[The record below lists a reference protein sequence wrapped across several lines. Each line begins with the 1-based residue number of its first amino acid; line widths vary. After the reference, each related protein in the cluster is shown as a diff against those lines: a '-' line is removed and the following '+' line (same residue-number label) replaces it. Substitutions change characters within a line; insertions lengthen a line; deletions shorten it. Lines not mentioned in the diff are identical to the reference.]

1 MATPSVQAFMPLS
14 FGGRENWMEFSRFL
28 IFRLLR
34 LFRVSVRLGTMV
46 RRNIM
51 VTTTITTRDP
61 IVPTAQESAIA
72 REATRVLA
80 PFIDHLENLKFEV
93 GEGRKAPHRLS
104 LPASAVR
111 LLLDLLTEMAAGN
124 AVTLIPVHAQL
135 TTQQAADAL
144 NVSRPFLVS
153 LLEQGKIPHIKVG
166 THRRV
171 LFEDLM
177 RYKKQIDT
185 DRRKVLDELVKQSE
199 TMSMGY

>member
-1 MATPSVQAFMPLS
+1 MGSL
-14 FGGRENWMEFSRFL
+14 L
-28 IFRLLR
+28 LFRLLR
-34 LFRVSVRLGTMV
+34 LLRLSAKLTLEI
-46 RRNIM
+46 RRIIM
-51 VTTTITTRDP
+51 ATITITTREP
-61 IVPTAQESAIA
+61 IVPTAQDSAIA

-80 PFIDHLENLKFEV
+80 PFIDHLDNLKFEV

-135 TTQQAADAL
+135 TTQQAADVL

-153 LLEQGKIPHIKVG
+153 LLEQGKIPHVKVG

-177 RYKKQIDT
+177 RYKKQVDT
-185 DRRKVLDELVKQSE
+185 DRRKVLDELTKQSE
-199 TMSMGY
+199 TMGMGY

>member
-1 MATPSVQAFMPLS
+1 MTTRTGIPE
-14 FGGRENWMEFSRFL
+14 GRLFL
-28 IFRLLR
+28 ILQLLR
-34 LFRVSVRLGTMV
+34 LFRLQAKLWRHREGE
-46 RRNIM
+46 IM
-51 VTTTITTRDP
+51 ATLTTREP
-61 IVPTAQESAIA
+61 IVPTAQEAAIA

-80 PFIDHLENLKFEV
+80 PFVDHLENLKFEV
-93 GEGRKAPHRLS
+93 GEGRKSPHKLS

-153 LLEQGKIPHIKVG
+153 LLEQGKIPHFKVG

-177 RYKKQIDT
+177 RYKKQIDA
-185 DRRKVLDELVKQSE
+185 DRRKVLNELVKRSE
-199 TMSMGY
+199 TMGMGY